1 MAYQVLSGHKCL
13 FTRSEGGAGRRCAFV
28 AGRTGIRKDGTW
40 YTYGWDLTKNIC
52 ESARQSPR
60 GPGGGLAK
68 CAAFAPEGRAANG
81 VRPSQPIQWSSEYND
96 SELGL
101 VYYNYRHYNPA
112 DGRWTGRDLSTNA
125 VSMHLYSYTCNL
137 PLHMYDIWGNFAAT
151 ATAATVGLTISAP
164 ALVGVFVAVAIVGT
178 VVYVAT
184 KRCSACPPPTQK
196 HGQRLDCVPP
206 SRSHYPCKGSH
217 IHSWVFVMH
226 QNPTTC
232 QCYEKKRRNSNMPLV
247 NYVARP
253 RTVL

>member
-1 MAYQVLSGHKCL
+1 MGYRVLSGLKHPFL
-13 FTRSEGGAGRRCAFV
+13 FLE
-28 AGRTGIRKDGTW
+28 GRTGVGCAHEAPRRGIRKDGTW

-52 ESARQSPR
+52 ESARRLHLGHLRQQVVRAIGQTRSVCPAGASCR
-60 GPGGGLAK
+60 E
-68 CAAFAPEGRAANG
+68 AA
-81 VRPSQPIQWSSEYND
+81 PSQPIQWSSEYND

-196 HGQRLDCVPP
+196 PGQRLDCVPP

-232 QCYEKKRRNSNMPLV
+232 QCYEKKEE
-247 NYVARP
+247 
-253 RTVL
+253 TVTCL